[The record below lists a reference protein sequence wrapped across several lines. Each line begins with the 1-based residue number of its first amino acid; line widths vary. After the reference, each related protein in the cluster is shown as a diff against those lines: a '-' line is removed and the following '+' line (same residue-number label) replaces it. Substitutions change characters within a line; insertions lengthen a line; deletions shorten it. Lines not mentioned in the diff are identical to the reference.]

1 MIKLKLIVV
10 LRDYPRLDI
19 LYLLKKIVLPVNYKN
34 TYNSLYRNIDYS
46 FDFLIGHDNEGC
58 AVDCNVKWD
67 IKTEFLLFSFK
78 KCKNVSNYY
87 DR

>member
-19 LYLLKKIVLPVNYKN
+19 LYLLKNCIASKNYKK

-58 AVDCNVKWD
+58 AVDCNVK
-67 IKTEFLLFSFK
+67 
-78 KCKNVSNYY
+78 
-87 DR
+87 